1 MANAQLELAK
11 RDHAAR
17 MAATNRRNKMRNF
30 ENTLV
35 RKGAVIG
42 TAAVFGT
49 LNRMDVPVTIGG
61 IPWKLFVN
69 AGALIVEGTTSG
81 KLQAAAGGISDATTA
96 IFTERAISENT
107 LIVGQGSGG
116 GDDGGEV

>member
-11 RDHAAR
+11 REHSSRLAA
-17 MAATNRRNKMRNF
+17 ANRRNKMNNF

-49 LNRMDVPVTIGG
+49 MNRMDVPVTLAG

-69 AGALIVEGTTSG
+69 AGALLVEGLTSG

-107 LIVGQGSGG
+107 LIVGQGG
-116 GDDGGEV
+116 DGGELE